1 MNSNRKI
8 AVSVSLDPKQVER
21 LEEISHRHPSPR
33 WHRSLS
39 SYPKAELRAVRFRA
53 VKEIDRAIELCWH
66 DPDLLGVPRAIA
78 DGKTLIVPNEA
89 VKYFKDQGLKFT
101 VSTLLNREELTTAER
116 AAMRRKYGM

>member
-1 MNSNRKI
+1 MDSNRKI
-8 AVSVSLDPKQVER
+8 AVSVSLNPQHVER
-21 LEEISHRHPSPR
+21 LEEIAHRPPSPR
-33 WHRSLS
+33 WHRSLR
-39 SYPKAELRAVRFRA
+39 SYPQAALRAVRFRA
-53 VKEIDRAIELCWH
+53 VKDLDRAIELCWH